1 MRNPALVSNQ
11 SMTARTWSPRR
22 RRYLPR
28 KATIFRFSTT
38 AVFAIAIA
46 AIAFAVDVPN
56 VSSITA
62 AVAFVL
68 FTIIFAVLD
77 RSYRRGKK
85 RVDRAEFVR
94 MGRWISATLRRSVL
108 WLGFVVPRPNSSRS
122 VAFRIVVWVLV
133 VPTLLGI
140 FVYLFLAYG
149 IHTDARWPVTSP
161 DEVAANEARRAS
173 IVRGGVYT
181 ALTAAFLTAGL
192 AEEVIF
198 RSVVLAEQRRA
209 SSTWISVSV
218 VAALALAAFVLSHLE
233 FGQGNLVTALVMG
246 VVCTA
251 IALYTRSLWPAIVVH
266 GVYDAIIMVDMAL
279 SV

>member
-28 KATIFRFSTT
+28 KATIFCFSTT

-85 RVDRAEFVR
+85 RVDRDEFVR
-94 MGRWISATLRRSVL
+94 IGRWISATLRRSVL

-133 VPTLLGI
+133 ERSSAFSFISSSPTASTPMHGGRSHLRMKLRRMKLG
-140 FVYLFLAYG
+140 
-149 IHTDARWPVTSP
+149 
-161 DEVAANEARRAS
+161 ERAS
-173 IVRGGVYT
+173 F
-181 ALTAAFLTAGL
+181 AAAF
-192 AEEVIF
+192 
-198 RSVVLAEQRRA
+198 
-209 SSTWISVSV
+209 
-218 VAALALAAFVLSHLE
+218 
-233 FGQGNLVTALVMG
+233 
-246 VVCTA
+246 
-251 IALYTRSLWPAIVVH
+251 TRH
-266 GVYDAIIMVDMAL
+266 
-279 SV
+279 

>member
-11 SMTARTWSPRR
+11 SMNEDAQSSQWRKQ
-22 RRYLPR
+22 LPR

-38 AVFAIAIA
+38 SLLAIAIA
-46 AIAFAVDVPN
+46 STAFAVDVPTG
-56 VSSITA
+56 STITM

-68 FTIIFAVLD
+68 FTIIVTAMD
-77 RSYRRGKK
+77 RSYRDSKR

-94 MGRWISATLRRSVL
+94 IGRWISAALRRSAL
-108 WLGFVVPRPNSSRS
+108 WLGFVVPRANSSRS
-122 VAFRIVVWVLV
+122 VVVRIVVWVLV

-140 FVYLFLAYG
+140 LVYFFLTYG
-149 IHTDARWPVTSP
+149 LEVSARWPVTSA
-161 DEVAANEARRAS
+161 DEVAANETRREG

-181 ALTAAFLTAGL
+181 ALTAAFLTAAL
-192 AEEVIF
+192 AEEVAF

-218 VAALALAAFVLSHLE
+218 VAALALTVFVLSHLE
-233 FGQGNLVTALVMG
+233 FGIGNLVIASVLG